1 MLIKGVHIENAAEA
15 SDIRVT
21 DGSFEEIAPGLS
33 PRPGEEV
40 VNCAGKLALPPFI
53 ESHVHLDTCLT
64 AGEPVWNQSGTL
76 FEGIQCWSQRKE
88 RLTKQDVKDRVRRAV
103 RMQAEHGVQFVRT
116 HVDVT
121 DPKLTAMEALLELR
135 EELRDTVEIQV
146 VAFPQEG
153 IDSFP
158 NGRQLMEDAVR
169 MGADAVGAIPHFEF
183 TREYAVESLNFAVSL
198 AEKYDKLVDVHCDE
212 IDDEQSRGL
221 EVLAARAYES
231 GLKDRVTA
239 SHTTAMH
246 SYNNAYVTK
255 LMRLLKLSEINFVS
269 NPLVNTHLQ
278 GRMDTYPKR
287 RGVTRVKE
295 LLAEGINVSF
305 GHDDIF
311 DPWYPLG
318 TGDLRDVVFL
328 GLHVCQMMGY
338 QEIMDSYKLIST
350 NAAKTLHLGER
361 YGIQAGRPASFILLG
376 ADNFYNALNRKSEVL
391 YSFKE
396 GRLIA
401 KSTPAVREVLSL

>member
-40 VNCAGKLALPPFI
+40 VNCAGKLALPPFV

-64 AGEPVWNQSGTL
+64 AGRPRWNLSGTL
-76 FEGIQCWSQRKE
+76 FEGIHCWSLRKE
-88 RLTKQDVKDRVRRAV
+88 TLTKEDVKSRVRRAV
-103 RMQAEHGVQFVRT
+103 GMQIQNGVQFVRT

-121 DPKLTAMEALLELR
+121 DPKLTAMEAMLELR
-135 EELRDTVEIQV
+135 EELRGAVDLQV

-158 NGRQLMEDAVR
+158 NGRQLLEDAVR

-183 TREYAVESLNFAVSL
+183 TREYAVESLNFAVNL
-198 AEKYDKLVDVHCDE
+198 AEKYGKLIDVHCDE

-246 SYNNAYVTK
+246 SYNNAYVSK

-295 LLAEGINVSF
+295 LLAEGINVSL

-318 TGDLRDVVFL
+318 TGNMRDVVFM

-338 QEIMDSYKLIST
+338 QEIMDAYKLVSV
-350 NAAKTLHLGER
+350 NAARTLHLGDS
-361 YGIQAGRPASFILLG
+361 YGIKAGNPASLIILD

-391 YSFKE
+391 YSFKN
-396 GRLIA
+396 GRLLARSI
-401 KSTPAVREVLSL
+401 PASREVFF

>member
-1 MLIKGVHIENAAEA
+1 MLIQKVHLENSAT
-15 SDIRVT
+15 STDIRVT
-21 DGSFEEIAPGLS
+21 DGKFEEITPGLT

-40 VNCAGKLALPPFI
+40 IDCTGKLALPPFI

-76 FEGIQCWSQRKE
+76 FEGIQCWSLRKE
-88 RLTKQDVKDRVRRAV
+88 SLTKQDVKDRVYRAV
-103 RMQAEHGVQFVRT
+103 RMQAQNGVQFVRT

-121 DPKLTAMEALLELR
+121 DPRLTAMEALLELR
-135 EELRDTVEIQV
+135 EELRDTIDIQV

-158 NGRQLMEDAVR
+158 NGRRLMEDAVKL
-169 MGADAVGAIPHFEF
+169 GADVVGAIPHFEF
-183 TREYAVESLNFAVSL
+183 TREYAVETLNFAVKL
-198 AEKYDKLVDVHCDE
+198 AEKYGKLVDVHCDE

-246 SYNNAYVTK
+246 SYNNAYATK
-255 LMRLLKLSEINFVS
+255 LMRLLKLSEINFVA

-318 TGDLRDVVFL
+318 TGNMRDVVFM

-350 NAAKTLHLGER
+350 NAAHTLHLGDS
-361 YGIQAGRPASFILLG
+361 YGVKAGNPASFIILD
-376 ADNFYNALNRKSEVL
+376 ADNFYNALNQKSEVL
-391 YSFKE
+391 YSFKN
-396 GRLIA
+396 GRVIA
-401 KSTPAVREVLSL
+401 KADPAVRKVLF